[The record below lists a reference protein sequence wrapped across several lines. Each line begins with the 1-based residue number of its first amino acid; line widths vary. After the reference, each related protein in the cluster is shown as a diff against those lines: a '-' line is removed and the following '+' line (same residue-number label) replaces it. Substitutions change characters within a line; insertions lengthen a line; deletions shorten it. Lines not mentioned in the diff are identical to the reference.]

1 MKPKEP
7 VFWDRFKPLVERL
20 NTLLYPSKPL
30 AYKILK
36 LVSRLNVAIGAA
48 LVIYGY
54 GFDLSQKE
62 LRTVFYA
69 VDFSLV
75 FFLLVYLL
83 RILYSFRRADF
94 LRRTWFEGILMLLIA
109 VNGASH
115 LLLNYRF
122 LEEIFRTAGVQE
134 PYEFYRIAL
143 MLFML
148 LLLTAEAIK
157 LTTKFSSIQIK
168 PASLFIGSFILLI
181 AVGTCMLML
190 PALNVS
196 GEQMPIIDALFTAVS
211 AACVTGLTVVDT
223 YSYFTLKGQIML
235 LLLFQ
240 LGGLGIVSFATF
252 FATFI
257 RNGVGLKHQSI
268 IQDFLSSE
276 SLSSSKGLL
285 RQIVLITVSVEL
297 IGALLIYLTWPKE
310 FAFNNPFE
318 KIFFAI
324 FHSVSAFCNAGFSV
338 IDGGFTHPL
347 ISNSYL
353 MQVIVCAIIFI
364 GGIGFPVLQ
373 DVCSISKMRER
384 LKYPWKDWKL
394 GSKIAIYTS
403 IGLILF
409 GSAWFFVLEFHQSL
423 VGKSFTEKI
432 LFAFFHS
439 VNARTSGFN
448 SLDLSLVSTP
458 TVILFVFLM
467 FVGASPGSTGGGIK
481 TTTFYLI
488 VVTALAT
495 IQGKKSIE
503 IDRRTISNDLVFKAF
518 AVFTFAASFNIVA
531 IFFLS
536 IAEPGF
542 AVERLVF
549 EQFSAFATVGLSTG
563 ITPLLGAGGK
573 LVLVI
578 SMFVGRIGLLTLA
591 LSLSNKVISTSY
603 KYPNEHVMVA

>member
-7 VFWDRFKPLVERL
+7 VFWDRFKPLIEQL
-20 NTLLYPSKPL
+20 NTVLYPSKPL
-30 AYKILK
+30 AYKLLK
-36 LVSRLNVAIGAA
+36 LSSRINVGIGLA

-54 GFDLSQKE
+54 GFDLSKEE
-62 LRTVFYA
+62 LRTVFYM
-69 VDFSLV
+69 VDLSLA

-94 LRRTWFEGILMLLIA
+94 LIRTWFEGILMLMIA
-109 VNGASH
+109 INGTSH
-115 LLLNYRF
+115 LLFNYRI
-122 LEEIFRTAGVQE
+122 LEEVFRGAGVQE
-134 PYEFYRIAL
+134 PYEFYRIVL

-148 LLLTAEAIK
+148 LLLLAEAIK
-157 LTTKFSSIQIK
+157 LTTKFSSILIK
-168 PASLFIGSFILLI
+168 PATLFIGSFVLLI
-181 AVGTCMLML
+181 ISGTCILML

-196 GEQMPIIDALFTAVS
+196 GEHMPLIDALFTAVS

-223 YSYFTLKGQIML
+223 HTYFTLKGQIML

-257 RNGVGLKHQSI
+257 RNGVGLRHQSI

-297 IGALLIYLTWPKE
+297 LGALLIYITWPEE
-310 FAFNNPFE
+310 FVFNNPFE
-318 KIFFAI
+318 KVFYAL
-324 FHSVSAFCNAGFSV
+324 FHSISAFCNAGFSV
-338 IDGGFTHPL
+338 IEGGYTHPL
-347 ISNSYL
+347 ITNSYL
-353 MQVIVCAIIFI
+353 LQLITCIIIFI

-373 DVCSISKMRER
+373 DVCSISNMRER

-394 GSKIAIYTS
+394 GSKIAVYTS
-403 IGLILF
+403 VGLILF
-409 GSAWFFVLEFHQSL
+409 GTAWFFVLEYHQSL
-423 VGKSFTEKI
+423 VSKSFTEKI
-432 LFAFFHS
+432 LISLFQS
-439 VNARTSGFN
+439 VNTRTSGFN
-448 SLDLSLVSTP
+448 SIDLSLVSTP
-458 TVILFVFLM
+458 TIILFVFLM

-536 IAEPGF
+536 ITEREF

-563 ITPLLGAGGK
+563 ITPYLSIGGK
-573 LVLVI
+573 LVLVL

-591 LSLSNKVISTSY
+591 LALSTKVISTSY
-603 KYPNEHVMVA
+603 KYPQEHVMVA